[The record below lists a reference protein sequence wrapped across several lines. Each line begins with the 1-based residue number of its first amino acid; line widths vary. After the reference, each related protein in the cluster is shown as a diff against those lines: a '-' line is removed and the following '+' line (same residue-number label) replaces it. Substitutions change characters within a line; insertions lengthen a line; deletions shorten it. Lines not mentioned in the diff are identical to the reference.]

1 MNPQSLITVQ
11 RLAAET
17 LNLPLDAMV
26 PTATFREAGI
36 DSLSTIDLLFAVEGH
51 FDITVPPE
59 ELQDLHSLADLAASV
74 DRLTA
79 REARRYG

>member
-1 MNPQSLITVQ
+1 MNPHSLSTVQ

-17 LNLPLDAMV
+17 LGLPLHAMAPNV
-26 PTATFREAGI
+26 TLREAGI

-51 FDITVPPE
+51 FDITLPPQ
-59 ELQDLHSLADLAASV
+59 ELQQLRSLSDLAASV

-79 REARRYG
+79 QEVRRYG

>member
-1 MNPQSLITVQ
+1 MTSQSLSIVQ

-17 LNLPLDAMV
+17 LNLPLHEMSPAI
-26 PTATFREAGI
+26 TFREAGI

-51 FDITVPPE
+51 FDITLPPE
-59 ELQDLHSLADLAASV
+59 ELKQLRSLSDLADSV

-79 REARRYG
+79 QEVRRYG

>member
-1 MNPQSLITVQ
+1 MDPHSLSTVQ

-17 LNLPLDAMV
+17 LNLPLDAMT
-26 PTATFREAGI
+26 PTVTFREAGI

-51 FDITVPPE
+51 FDITVPPD
-59 ELQDLHSLADLAASV
+59 ELQDMRSLIDLAATV

>member
-1 MNPQSLITVQ
+1 MNPHSLGTVQ

-17 LNLPLDAMV
+17 LNLPLHAMV
-26 PTATFREAGI
+26 PNVTLREAGI

-51 FDITVPPE
+51 FDITLPPE
-59 ELQDLHSLADLAASV
+59 ELQQLRSLSDLAASV

-79 REARRYG
+79 EEALRYG

>member
-1 MNPQSLITVQ
+1 MNPQSLNTVQ

-17 LNLPLDAMV
+17 LHLPLEEMMPAI
-26 PTATFREAGI
+26 TFREAGI
-36 DSLSTIDLLFAVEGH
+36 DSLSTIDLVFAVEGH
-51 FDITVPPE
+51 FDITLPPE
-59 ELQDLHSLADLAASV
+59 ELQHLHSLSDLAASV